1 MWLEFICL
9 LPSPAPC
16 QEGRGVMLWIL
27 AVWLSQPPP
36 THPIPAFSA
45 LPAAACPA
53 QCPDLGRRTPPT
65 LVGGLW
71 EPCRAR
77 EESRLPSQQAGGLLP
92 WTRGPRVT
100 AALEGG
106 ALLGL
111 ERPLMLL
118 GLVASPSV
126 GIAPGSLG
134 SALS

>member
-1 MWLEFICL
+1 
-9 LPSPAPC
+9 
-16 QEGRGVMLWIL
+16 MLWIL

-45 LPAAACPA
+45 LPTDGCLPCTVSRSQEA
-53 QCPDLGRRTPPT
+53 DLPHRS

-71 EPCRAR
+71 EPCRDR

-92 WTRGPRVT
+92 WTRGLRVT

-111 ERPLMLL
+111 GRPLMLL